1 MTSRFLSNPSPAAMP
16 GTADMIVIGGG
27 PAGAAALWAIERA
40 APGTRTVLI
49 EQNGQLATGSSL
61 ASLENFRTCWAA
73 PALHRMM
80 SRSLD
85 VFQRA
90 DEFFGEG
97 GRAALGIKQQG
108 YLFVAFD
115 EAGAR
120 TLRVD
125 VTHLHTCGLTHVDY
139 LDAAEVAYRHPW
151 LGERVLAAKFDPQAG
166 WLDSNALV
174 YQFVR
179 AAPSAT
185 ILLGVKD
192 TRIRVEGGRVVGVST
207 ANGDI
212 DSPNV
217 VIAAGAGSRALGRT
231 AGIEIPIVLRP
242 RQSFTTGARHAAFP
256 EDSPCVISA
265 APFPHVRPEARS
277 GAIFGW
283 EYRWVNKTQSP
294 PPGPLPATQGGRA
307 SKPLSRNWKGAW
319 DEDYSDRTNALID
332 PLWPVEQFRDPRFPS
347 LTLALLA
354 RQFGHRDGE
363 GFADPCYM
371 RGIAHR
377 AGYYVYRDNAYT
389 TADDGTRRPYDSQRA
404 IIDRWPDI
412 EGLFLSVGHVGHGIM
427 SAPAAGEILASKVL
441 NQPLPDATFADFGL
455 DVSWVEHD
463 AGGLSANGQD

>member
-1 MTSRFLSNPSPAAMP
+1 MTSRFLTNPSPTAMP
-16 GTADMIVIGGG
+16 TAADVIVIGGG

-49 EQNGQLATGSSL
+49 EQNGQLAGGSSL

-90 DEFFGEG
+90 DEFFGDG

-108 YLFVAFD
+108 YLFLAFD

-120 TLRVD
+120 TLRED
-125 VTHLHTCGLTHVDY
+125 VAHLHTCGLTHVEY
-139 LDAAEVAYRHPW
+139 LDAAEVAYRHAW

-179 AAPSAT
+179 AAPHAT
-185 ILLGVKD
+185 ILLGVQD
-192 TRIRVEGGRVVGVST
+192 TRIRVGGGRVIGVST
-207 ANGDI
+207 ANGEI
-212 DSPNV
+212 DAPNV
-217 VIAAGAGSRALGRT
+217 VIAAGAGSRALGQT

-283 EYRWVNKTQSP
+283 EYRWVRK
-294 PPGPLPATQGGRA
+294 PLPPAPSPFTERGR
-307 SKPLSRNWKGAW
+307 G
-319 DEDYSDRTNALID
+319 DGLID
-332 PLWPVEQFRDPRFPS
+332 PAWPVEQFRDPRFPS

-363 GFADPCYM
+363 GFADSCYM

-404 IIDRWPDI
+404 IIDAWPGLD
-412 EGLFLSVGHVGHGIM
+412 GLFLSVGHVGHGIM

-441 NQPLPDATFADFGL
+441 HQPLPDATFADFGL
-455 DVSWVEHD
+455 DVPWVEHD
-463 AGGLSANGQD
+463 AGGLSANNQD